1 MCKRYPFHN
10 TSSTI
15 SIRLIVELFQSES
28 GLRAAAE
35 CDISIMAVIQ
45 KLIEH
50 RLKAVIVTDK
60 ERRPIS
66 KISLKHILKFYFES
80 EPSSL

>member
-1 MCKRYPFHN
+1 
-10 TSSTI
+10 
-15 SIRLIVELFQSES
+15 
-28 GLRAAAE
+28 
-35 CDISIMAVIQ
+35 MAVIQ